1 MQRELAH
8 RIQHGFVQRQRQQ
21 QRQLDE
27 RELVHCCLQPNLKTA
42 TNFIGLCHRYC
53 DTYPLAEASAAPE
66 TVKMRRMAAASNRE
80 EKTVEAKVATEP
92 EMKRYC
98 KEVNISSLPFIEA
111 AVLACLAKK
120 CKRERRDTVKLFA
133 RICKCEHKEAYE
145 ILMDRGEAYGNA
157 VHTIAVTMQREIR
170 NRELRLPKIRVK
182 EKQDGSSG
190 KVRKISVQHI
200 WQLFYDHVAVL
211 AMQELNKI
219 MGEHQVSGR
228 KGMGGACGQRI
239 IRKWLSAKKRVYFT
253 KLDISRYYDSVNAD
267 KLIAWLGKRVKNERL
282 MWLVSTL
289 IKTGEKGL
297 NIGSYLSHF
306 LANLYLSDVWHYA
319 MQKTEGIKHALFYM
333 DDLLL
338 VGSNKRKLKKSIC
351 EVIELIKEKWLKVKD
366 GWYIRACEDNRPID
380 IMGVR
385 FSRKKETLRKRIFRR
400 ARRAIIR
407 LARFVRKHAK
417 ASVRLARR
425 VVSYNGWISRAD
437 CKRFA
442 ESMRLRDLLKI
453 AGKIINNQQLK
464 EAA

>member
-1 MQRELAH
+1 
-8 RIQHGFVQRQRQQ
+8 
-21 QRQLDE
+21 
-27 RELVHCCLQPNLKTA
+27 
-42 TNFIGLCHRYC
+42 
-53 DTYPLAEASAAPE
+53 
-66 TVKMRRMAAASNRE
+66 MAAASNRK
-80 EKTVEAKVATEP
+80 EKTVEAKVAIISK
-92 EMKRYC
+92 MKRYC
-98 KEVNISSLPFIEA
+98 KKVDISSLPFIEA

-133 RICKCEHKEAYE
+133 RICKCEYKEAYE

-157 VHTIAVTMQREIR
+157 VHAIAAMMQREIA

-211 AMQELNKI
+211 AMRELNKI

-228 KGMGGACGQRI
+228 KGMGGVYGQRV
-239 IRKWLSAKKRVYFT
+239 IRKWLYGKKKVYFT
-253 KLDISRYYDSVNAD
+253 KLDISRYYDSVHTE
-267 KLIAWLGKRVKNERL
+267 KLIAWLGRRVKNEQL

-289 IKTGEKGL
+289 IRTGENGL

-319 MQKTEGIKHALFYM
+319 MQKANGIKHALFYM

-338 VGSNKRKLKKSIC
+338 VGSNKRKLKKGVY
-351 EVIELIKEKWLKVKD
+351 EVIGLIEEKGLKVKE
-366 GWYIRACEDNRPID
+366 GWHIRLCEYGRPID

-425 VVSYNGWISRAD
+425 VVSYNGWISRAN
-437 CKRFA
+437 CKKFA
-442 ESMRLRDLLKI
+442 ERVKLCELLKM

-464 EAA
+464 EAV